1 MDLALILLLGVAG
14 FAIILIL
21 NNIFIVRNSECM
33 VIERL
38 GTYNRTLQSGIQIT
52 VPFIEKPRPII
63 MLRNLK
69 FVETPRIDLRE
80 AVLDFP
86 GQSVITKDNVTVT
99 INGVLYFRILDPVR
113 AVYEVENIIQAV
125 EVLAKTSLRAEI
137 GRMELDSIFESRE
150 EINER
155 LRLVLDDAGNGW
167 GIKVVRVELL
177 DIAPPVDVEEAMRKQ
192 MTAERQRRATVTEAE
207 GEKQAAIA
215 RAQGEREAAIL
226 SAQGEKEAAILRAQ
240 GQRKAIEEV
249 LSSGDGQL
257 SSDTV
262 IGYLLGREYLQTL
275 PNIAKEGD
283 RIFLPIET
291 SNVLGS
297 VGAIQELLS
306 GKKF

>member
-99 INGVLYFRILDPVR
+99 INGVLYFRIMDPVR

-249 LSSGDGQL
+249 LSSGDGRL

>member
-14 FAIILIL
+14 FAIVLIL

-177 DIAPPVDVEEAMRKQ
+177 DIAPPIDVEEAMRKQ

>member
-1 MDLALILLLGVAG
+1 MDLALILLLGIAG

-99 INGVLYFRILDPVR
+99 INGVLYFRIMDPVK

-155 LRLVLDDAGNGW
+155 LRMVLDDAGNGW

-177 DIAPPVDVEEAMRKQ
+177 DISPPVDVEEAMRKQ

-249 LSSGDGQL
+249 LASGDGQL

-275 PNIAKEGD
+275 PNIAKDGD

>member
-99 INGVLYFRILDPVR
+99 INGVLYFRIMDPVR

>member
-1 MDLALILLLGVAG
+1 MDLALILLLGVAV

-21 NNIFIVRNSECM
+21 GNVFIVRNSECM

-38 GTYNRTLQSGIQIT
+38 GTYHRTMQSGIQIT

-99 INGVLYFRILDPVR
+99 VNGVLYFRIMDPVR

-150 EINER
+150 QINER
-155 LRLVLDDAGNGW
+155 LRVVLDDAGNGW

-226 SAQGEKEAAILRAQ
+226 SAQGEKESAILRAQ

-249 LSSGDGQL
+249 LASGDGQL

-275 PNIAKEGD
+275 PNIAKQGD

-291 SNVLGS
+291 TNVLGS
-297 VGAIQELLS
+297 VGAIQEMLS
-306 GKKF
+306 SKK